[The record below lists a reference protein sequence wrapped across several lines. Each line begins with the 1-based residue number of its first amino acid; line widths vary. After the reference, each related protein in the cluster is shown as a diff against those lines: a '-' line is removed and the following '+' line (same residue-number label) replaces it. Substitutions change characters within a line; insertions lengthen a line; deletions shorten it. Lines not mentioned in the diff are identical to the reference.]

1 MIKMNSKA
9 LILQEKVYSR
19 TTLTNNN
26 AINWYASGD
35 NFISWNIIPIHK
47 KDLTNDLKDLIELI
61 GIEISNTVGFYCT
74 SETDFYDEFIRLSF
88 WF

>member
-1 MIKMNSKA
+1 MNSKA

-19 TTLTNNN
+19 TTLTKNN

-35 NFISWNIIPIHK
+35 NFISYDITPIHK
-47 KDLTNDLKDLIELI
+47 KILTNKLKEFIELI
-61 GIEISNTVGFYCT
+61 GIEISNTVDFYCT
-74 SETDFYDEFIRLSF
+74 SEVNFCDGFLRLSF

>member
-1 MIKMNSKA
+1 MNSKA
-9 LILQEKVYSR
+9 LILQEKIYSR
-19 TTLTNNN
+19 TTLTKNN

-47 KDLTNDLKDLIELI
+47 KNLTNKLQNLIELI
-61 GIEISNTVGFYCT
+61 GIEISNTVDFYCT
-74 SETDFYDEFIRLSF
+74 SETNFYDGFIRLSF